1 MGIDFSY
8 ILYFD
13 SNKLWDALQA
23 VVDIASHH
31 HPPTKIVFPDRE
43 LDIPL
48 KSWGANKGEYH
59 YSDDVLA
66 FHFSIDFEE
75 DEAIEYYM
83 RNRLDEEDYRSPP
96 EALTPRMVSIGY
108 IYLDIYQGASERLT
122 GRGGQNIVA
131 FDFGTTGTRMSLL
144 FDESISIRKKFV
156 ELLGRVPG
164 ICGVFNREDNGEI
177 FWYKGQSLDETVPDP
192 YLLPSEIK
200 DLLDLQD

>member
-43 LDIPL
+43 LDIPFET
-48 KSWGANKGEYH
+48 WGANKRKISLY
-59 YSDDVLA
+59 DDVLA

-83 RNRLDEEDYRSPP
+83 RNR
-96 EALTPRMVSIGY
+96 V
-108 IYLDIYQGASERLT
+108 ERKTIAARL
-122 GRGGQNIVA
+122 
-131 FDFGTTGTRMSLL
+131 
-144 FDESISIRKKFV
+144 KH
-156 ELLGRVPG
+156 
-164 ICGVFNREDNGEI
+164 
-177 FWYKGQSLDETVPDP
+177 
-192 YLLPSEIK
+192 
-200 DLLDLQD
+200 